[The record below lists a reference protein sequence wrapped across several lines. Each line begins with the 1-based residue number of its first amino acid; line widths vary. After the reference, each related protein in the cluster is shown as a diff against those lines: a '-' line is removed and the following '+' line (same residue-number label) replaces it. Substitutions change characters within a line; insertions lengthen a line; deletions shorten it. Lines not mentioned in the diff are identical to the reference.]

1 MYNMIIVDD
10 EKQIRDGLKKMMPW
24 EEYNIQI
31 CGEAENGQQ
40 ALELVEHLHPQIIF
54 TDIRMPVMDGIELL
68 QELKQREATS
78 KVVVLS
84 GYDDFNLIRRA
95 MKNGAMDYLLKPS
108 GKDEILQIVE
118 EIIENFKDDI
128 NSKLINNEHLTLLK
142 TNVMSRLIRNDLSW
156 MEMKQK
162 FELLELKLPEG
173 PYSVAVVEIIENGQ
187 NQMLGQ
193 TFLACEICQDMIER
207 KSRGIVFIDSIGKV
221 VIILSEVKRDNSM
234 LYIKETLDEAQNRIH
249 QELEL
254 DTVISAG
261 STVKTHRSLNQSYK
275 EAADT

>member
-95 MKNGAMDYLLKPS
+95 MKNGAMDYPVSYTHLLAVGLLQSERLCAGYSFKPKQSHS
-108 GKDEILQIVE
+108 G
-118 EIIENFKDDI
+118 
-128 NSKLINNEHLTLLK
+128 
-142 TNVMSRLIRNDLSW
+142 
-156 MEMKQK
+156 
-162 FELLELKLPEG
+162 
-173 PYSVAVVEIIENGQ
+173 
-187 NQMLGQ
+187 
-193 TFLACEICQDMIER
+193 
-207 KSRGIVFIDSIGKV
+207 
-221 VIILSEVKRDNSM
+221 
-234 LYIKETLDEAQNRIH
+234 
-249 QELEL
+249 
-254 DTVISAG
+254 
-261 STVKTHRSLNQSYK
+261 
-275 EAADT
+275 